1 MLQQV
6 NNTEISI
13 IQPPMVSGIKSRDH
27 DYGDTE
33 GRIDRCYCR
42 NGCCCWVIEIL
53 NESGGPDGVDPHGDC
68 PGSSS
73 LPPQGGSSL
82 N

>member
-1 MLQQV
+1 MLQAGITTKT
-6 NNTEISI
+6 NI
-13 IQPPMVSGIKSRDH
+13 IPSPMASGIKTH
-27 DYGDTE
+27 DYGNTR

-42 NGCCCWVIEIL
+42 NGCGCWVMEL
-53 NESGGPDGVDPHGDC
+53 LDKSGGPNEVDPHGAC
-68 PGSSS
+68 PGASS